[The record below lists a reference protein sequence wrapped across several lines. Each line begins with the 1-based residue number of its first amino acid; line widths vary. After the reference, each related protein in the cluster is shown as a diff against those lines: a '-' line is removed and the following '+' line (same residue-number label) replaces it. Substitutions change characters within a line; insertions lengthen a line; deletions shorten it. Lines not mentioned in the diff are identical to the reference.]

1 MDINYIKSMK
11 QINNPVELL
20 KVIAEAINNNES
32 GPLHI
37 RMSSGEDQDCSFES
51 ALKPGNIAIMKQGE
65 TKMCGIILPNQ
76 TMIKVS
82 ADGKVTGYMN
92 QFTANSPLVIEAIYR
107 PTKEH
112 YALHDYRNMHLVW
125 KRSAEKVK
133 KSIKEIE
140 EALGLTPGSLE
151 IN

>member
-1 MDINYIKSMK
+1 MDINYTKSMK
-11 QINNPVELL
+11 QINNPLELI

-32 GPLHI
+32 NPLHI
-37 RMSSGEDQDCSFES
+37 KMSCEEDQNCPFEA

-65 TKMCGIILPNQ
+65 IKMCGIILPNQ
-76 TMIKVS
+76 TMVKIS
-82 ADGKVTGYMN
+82 ADGKVTGYMS

-107 PTKEH
+107 PTEEH
-112 YALHDYRNMHLVW
+112 YALHDYRNMQLVW
-125 KRSAEKVK
+125 KRPVDKVK
-133 KSIKEIE
+133 KSMREIE